1 MADDALIRQV
11 KEASDI
17 VDVVGGYIAL
27 RPVGNTY
34 LGLCPFHD
42 DHRPSFRVDRQWQ
55 NFKCWSCNKYGDV
68 ISFVQDHERI
78 SFPEALELL
87 ARRAGIPLENKGA
100 SLQAQSRALMLEAIR
115 WAAEE
120 FQKCLLE
127 DAIAEPAR
135 CYLGERCLLGETV
148 RRFGLGFAPLA
159 GDWLVQR
166 ARVEGVSFD
175 LLEEVGLIA
184 RRTQGNGHY
193 DRFRDRVMFPIR
205 DALGRPVGFGGRILP
220 TSSLLPRAPKYYN
233 SAETPLFSKSEL
245 LYGLDAARTA
255 AGKAGY
261 LAVVEGYT
269 DVLMAHQMGVPQVVA
284 TMGTALNARHV
295 HKLRTFAPRVVLVF
309 DADAGGDSGVDR
321 ALEIFAGQEVDL
333 AVATLP
339 DGLDPCDLLVARGA
353 DPFRAALEEAVD
365 ALDFKLRQVT
375 ADGAADRV
383 EGRRRAADAVLAII
397 ALAPELAG
405 QSGAMKRELMV
416 TRIAQR
422 LGLRETIVRARL
434 DELRQ
439 GRERVEQSRREE
451 PDGERRSAPAAA
463 HEKQL
468 LEVLLADSTLVSA
481 AQDEVKV
488 GEIGH
493 LGLRQMLAG
502 LYALQE
508 EGKPPTLDLLRARLD
523 DSRLAEAALKLQD
536 VGRANPDRGATL
548 RQLLAEFRRR
558 RLQPK
563 KQDLQNQLNAVS
575 DHEQAIDLLRRLQ
588 TADGDDT
595 DGQSSEDDTAA

>member
-1 MADDALIRQV
+1 M
-11 KEASDI
+11 
-17 VDVVGGYIAL
+17 
-27 RPVGNTY
+27 
-34 LGLCPFHD
+34 
-42 DHRPSFRVDRQWQ
+42 
-55 NFKCWSCNKYGDV
+55 
-68 ISFVQDHERI
+68 
-78 SFPEALELL
+78 
-87 ARRAGIPLENKGA
+87 
-100 SLQAQSRALMLEAIR
+100 
-115 WAAEE
+115 
-120 FQKCLLE
+120 
-127 DAIAEPAR
+127 
-135 CYLGERCLLGETV
+135 
-148 RRFGLGFAPLA
+148 
-159 GDWLVQR
+159 
-166 ARVEGVSFD
+166 
-175 LLEEVGLIA
+175 
-184 RRTQGNGHY
+184 
-193 DRFRDRVMFPIR
+193 
-205 DALGRPVGFGGRILP
+205 
-220 TSSLLPRAPKYYN
+220 
-233 SAETPLFSKSEL
+233 
-245 LYGLDAARTA
+245 
-255 AGKAGY
+255 
-261 LAVVEGYT
+261 
-269 DVLMAHQMGVPQVVA
+269 
-284 TMGTALNARHV
+284 
-295 HKLRTFAPRVVLVF
+295 LVF

-353 DPFRAALEEAVD
+353 EPFRAALEGAVD

-375 ADGAADRV
+375 ADGAADGV

-439 GRERVEQSRREE
+439 RPRARGGRAGVKSRTVSAGR
-451 PDGERRSAPAAA
+451 PRRRP

-468 LEVLLADSTLVSA
+468 LEVLLAEPRLVSA

-508 EGKPPTLDLLRARLD
+508 EGEPPTLDLLRARLD
-523 DSRLAEAALKLQD
+523 DPRLAEAALKLQD

-558 RLQPK
+558 RLQPV
-563 KQDLQNQLNAVS
+563 KQELQNQLNAVS
-575 DHEQAIDLLRRLQ
+575 DHAQAVDLLRRLQ
-588 TADGDDT
+588 AETH
-595 DGQSSEDDTAA
+595 